1 LELKSRLI
9 TAALCTALLMVLVP
23 GAAQARSRDLKPL
36 PTKRQWYAQ
45 VNKAMKPALP
55 YLQAR
60 AARGGKLAINL
71 DIDNVSLAT
80 YYNRKAPIP
89 ATLRLAQVAKRLGV
103 SVFFNSGRDA
113 TKLAAVI
120 PRLEAAGFKASG
132 YCGREDG
139 EKLAASKQ
147 RCRKRFIDRGY
158 TIVLN
163 VGNNKTDFIGTNY
176 EKSIRLPNYGRRL
189 S

>member
-1 LELKSRLI
+1 MKSRI
-9 TAALCTALLMVLVP
+9 FAASLCTALLLVLLP
-23 GAAQARSRDLKPL
+23 GAAQAKGRTSKPL

-45 VNKAMKPALP
+45 VNKAMKPAVPHLR
-55 YLQAR
+55 AR
-60 AARGGKLAINL
+60 AIRGGKLAINL

-89 ATLRLAQVAKRLGV
+89 ATLRLARVAKRLGV
-103 SVFFNSGRDA
+103 AVFFNSGRNA
-113 TKLAAVI
+113 SKLAAVI
-120 PRLEAAGFKASG
+120 PRLEAAGFKARG

-139 EKLAASKQ
+139 EKLADSKQ
-147 RCRKRFIDRGY
+147 RCRQSFIDRGY

-176 EKSIRLPNYGRRL
+176 EKAIRLPNYGRRL